1 MGRSR
6 GGRGER
12 RQLLDLPL
20 LLVMQ
25 QLEARRRQGRA
36 EEVMGRSRAMASV
49 LIGGEEDGR
58 WCEQ

>member
-12 RQLLDLPL
+12 RQLLDPPL

-25 QLEARRRQGRA
+25 QLEARRQGRA
-36 EEVMGRSRAMASV
+36 EEVMERSRAMAGV
-49 LIGGEEDGR
+49 LIGGDEDGR
-58 WCEQ
+58 RCEQ

>member
-1 MGRSR
+1 M
-6 GGRGER
+6 
-12 RQLLDLPL
+12 DLPL

-25 QLEARRRQGRA
+25 QLEARRQGRA

>member
-25 QLEARRRQGRA
+25 QLEARRQGRA
-36 EEVMGRSRAMASV
+36 EEVMGRSRAMAGV

-58 WCEQ
+58 RCEQ